1 MVSNKHKV
9 KEFNTSRLAL
19 HEKLTL
25 LNSSLCANLKWLINI
40 IKIYEDRV
48 KLHVHGEYIK

>member
-9 KEFNTSRLAL
+9 KEFNTTRLAL

-40 IKIYEDRV
+40 IKICEDRV
-48 KLHVHGEYIK
+48 ILHVHGEYIK